1 MSNLSRSG
9 KRMSWQ
15 PLVIDSDG
23 VGGGEDDEKSN
34 DDGGNDKT
42 LSRSK
47 MKPPRTLSR
56 LLIESPRLPSLKCRS
71 SS

>member
-1 MSNLSRSG
+1 
-9 KRMSWQ
+9 MSWQ
-15 PLVIDSDG
+15 PLVNDSDG

-34 DDGGNDKT
+34 DDDDDGGDKT

-47 MKPPRTLSR
+47 MKPPRTLSK
-56 LLIESPRLPSLKCRS
+56 LFIESPRLPSLKCRS